1 MRRSLTLIGC
11 KCQRDRI
18 TDQPPSYTGTNYG
31 LGKFLAE
38 VPRPPAVIIRDNT
51 LYLYILEFTY
61 AYSLGF
67 SKLSILALYWRFF
80 SLFRIRVPIITL
92 TAATVIWLL
101 CRTFLG
107 LFHCWPVQAFWEGKA
122 KYPGAVCPIDD
133 AKFEFGTV
141 VVHAFLDVTI
151 FSLPVFQIQQL
162 TFRTTAEKLAVLA
175 IFASG
180 AFVCIVSIV
189 NLTQLYAFLHTE
201 PSMEVLL

>member
-1 MRRSLTLIGC
+1 MLT
-11 KCQRDRI
+11 D
-18 TDQPPSYTGTNYG
+18 
-31 LGKFLAE
+31 
-38 VPRPPAVIIRDNT
+38 VPRPLTTIIRDNT

-80 SLFRIRVPIITL
+80 SLFKIRMPIIAL
-92 TAATVIWLL
+92 FVATVIWLL

-107 LFHCWPVQAFWEGKA
+107 LFHCYPIQAFWEGKA
-122 KYPGAVCPIDD
+122 KYPDAVCPIDD

-189 NLTQLYAFLHTE
+189 NLTQLYAFLHTDA
-201 PSMEVLL
+201 SVEVL

>member
-1 MRRSLTLIGC
+1 M
-11 KCQRDRI
+11 
-18 TDQPPSYTGTNYG
+18 
-31 LGKFLAE
+31 
-38 VPRPPAVIIRDNT
+38 
-51 LYLYILEFTY
+51 
-61 AYSLGF
+61 
-67 SKLSILALYWRFF
+67 
-80 SLFRIRVPIITL
+80 PIIAL
-92 TAATVIWLL
+92 FVATVIWLL

-107 LFHCWPVQAFWEGKA
+107 LFHCYPIQAFWEGKA
-122 KYPGAVCPIDD
+122 KYPDAVCPIDD

-189 NLTQLYAFLHTE
+189 NLTQLYAFLHTDA
-201 PSMEVLL
+201 SVEVLL